1 VEVSRRVD
9 YVGWRSKARGL
20 VVDSHREAR
29 GGAPPHP
36 TLVFLTLELKNTFIS
51 FVRSYTNHV
60 CSEACEACEA
70 VRTLFHPHCPPAKP
84 EGKAPRME
92 KGKAA
97 EALYYKLRP
106 ITTTGGDGVNTGKA
120 SLRMDEF
127 ITSFA

>member
-1 VEVSRRVD
+1 
-9 YVGWRSKARGL
+9 VGWRSKARGL

-84 EGKAPRME
+84 EGKAGWKR
-92 KGKAA
+92 GKRQKRCIINSAP
-97 EALYYKLRP
+97 L
-106 ITTTGGDGVNTGKA
+106 
-120 SLRMDEF
+120 SLHSIMG
-127 ITSFA
+127 